1 MTIAANSR
9 YVNNTI
15 VTLAV
20 NGADRQVIA
29 MNEPQVTTFQYIAHT
44 YSADETIDN
53 IAFTYLGDP
62 TQWWQIA
69 DANPEVMDWNNL
81 TPGSILRIP
90 VGAMT
95 STP

>member
-1 MTIAANSR
+1 MSIAANSR
-9 YVNNTI
+9 YADNSI
-15 VTLAV
+15 VTLNV
-20 NGADRQVIA
+20 GGASRQVIA
-29 MNEPQVTTFQYIAHT
+29 MSEPGVTTFSFFTHT

-53 IAFTYLGDP
+53 IAYSYLGDP

-81 TPGSILRIP
+81 TPGYPLRIP